1 MTRTRAAVLQAAAD
15 CLIARG
21 VRGTTMGL
29 VATTAG
35 VAKATLYNHVRDKDD
50 LLASLAAE
58 RAAVLG
64 RACLSAGGPAA
75 ALELAAGRLAADPL
89 LQALREGEPEVLL
102 PLTAPGPG
110 PAWASARVAVGALLA
125 GPDAAQVE
133 AVLRWLVGQLLWP
146 VGPSQARYD
155 AALLTCAA
163 TPAAPGLGWPVTAP
177 YR

>member
-15 CLIARG
+15 CLVARG

-50 LLASLAAE
+50 LLVALACARAAE
-58 RAAVLG
+58 LG

-75 ALELAAGRLAADPL
+75 ALELAAGHLAADPV
-89 LQALREGEPEVLL
+89 LQALRAGEPAVLL

-110 PAWASARVAVGALLA
+110 PAWVTVRACVALLLP

-146 VGPSQARYD
+146 IGPAQARYE
-155 AALLTCAA
+155 AALLTSAA
-163 TPAAPGLGWPVTAP
+163 TPAASGLGWPVTAP